1 MLCFSQENTLGKLSE
16 FHFEPKYD
24 KNPKFQTP
32 NPKHQEISKSKAQNP
47 KQISNSKFKIS
58 FDLKNKF

>member
-24 KNPKFQTP
+24 KNPKFQTL

-47 KQISNSKFKIS
+47 K
-58 FDLKNKF
+58 